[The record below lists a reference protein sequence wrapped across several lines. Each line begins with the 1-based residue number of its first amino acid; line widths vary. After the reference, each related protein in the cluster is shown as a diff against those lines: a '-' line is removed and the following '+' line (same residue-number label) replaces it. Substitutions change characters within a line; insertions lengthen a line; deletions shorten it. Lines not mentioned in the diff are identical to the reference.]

1 MSRFSKDQRQEIYSV
16 AFNVWGAHA
25 QELMAVEEMSELTQ
39 ALSKHFRGKTDLV
52 NIVEE
57 IADVRIM
64 LEQLEMLF
72 DCSAAVQ
79 GAMDYKIERL
89 HERLD
94 NSWRA
99 E

>member
-1 MSRFSKDQRQEIYSV
+1 MSQFSKDQRDEIYNV

-39 ALSKHFRGKTDLV
+39 ALSKHFRGKTDLII
-52 NIVEE
+52 IVEE

-64 LEQLEMLF
+64 LEQLELLF
-72 DCSAAVQ
+72 DCVAAVQ

-89 HERLD
+89 QERLD
-94 NSWRA
+94 NCWRA

>member
-1 MSRFSKDQRQEIYSV
+1 MSRFSKDQREEIYSV
-16 AFNVWGAHA
+16 ALNVWGAHA

-79 GAMDYKIERL
+79 GALDYKIERL
-89 HERLD
+89 QERLD
-94 NSWRA
+94 NCWRV